1 MILDISQENKYT
13 ETEKEVIDYL
23 MNHLDLLEELSI
35 NDLAK
40 RLILLMR
47 LIIRLCRKTGYSGYK
62 ALKVDLIKEREAN
75 KYIVESVDYTT
86 PFQFNETTEEIMKN
100 MFSLYRGKYKQVY
113 SNLDI
118 DVLKSMAHEIIH
130 KKRIFCLVMGIHK
143 LQ

>member
-40 RLILLMR
+40 KTYTSNAT
-47 LIIRLCRKTGYSGYK
+47 IIRLCRKTGYSGYK

-100 MFSLYRGKYKQVY
+100 MFSLYQESIKQVY
-113 SNLDI
+113 STAIWNREHTRDI
-118 DVLKSMAHEIIH
+118 RPAWI
-130 KKRIFCLVMGIHK
+130 
-143 LQ
+143 Q